1 MLSFFIVTLVFGDFY
16 DLEEL
21 PGKRSK
27 PVLVDTVLQIQSIN
41 EINLNGEYMDATIAL
56 SMRWTDARLSWNSD
70 DFGGYK
76 KIRARKEQVWIPDLN
91 IVNRIHD
98 FSPEDEKTPKRKIL
112 IISTAT
118 SLHEFSVQIQN
129 GGNVTFTRLYRMR
142 AAFDPKIDQYPY
154 DTQMPVL
161 KIASTDYSAQ
171 KVNVRITEIY
181 SVLYFSLDYN

>member
-1 MLSFFIVTLVFGDFY
+1 
-16 DLEEL
+16 
-21 PGKRSK
+21 
-27 PVLVDTVLQIQSIN
+27 
-41 EINLNGEYMDATIAL
+41 MDATIAL

-98 FSPEDEKTPKRKIL
+98 FSPEDEKIPKRKIL

-171 KVNVRITEIY
+171 KVNVRIADIFTSYYLLFFRLQLI
-181 SVLYFSLDYN
+181 VGRR